1 MARKT
6 VEIKINKK
14 IYDEMKKKYD
24 QRDEVTGV
32 IFKMNVTDIKK
43 GAYAIPADKEEAED
57 IKKCIIGETIT
68 EDIQGVQYIYPAD
81 CSTTLKNRLAF
92 IRQYGYDKDE

>member
-6 VEIKINKK
+6 VEIKIN
-14 IYDEMKKKYD
+14 EAVFEELKKKY
-24 QRDEVTGV
+24 QNELIRE
-32 IFKMNVTDIKK
+32 IFILNVTDIKK

-57 IKKCIIGETIT
+57 IKKCIIGETVT
-68 EDIQGVQYIYPAD
+68 ENIQGVHYIYPAD

-92 IRQYGYDKDE
+92 IRKYGYDKDE

>member
-1 MARKT
+1 MARKK
-6 VEIKINKK
+6 VNIKINEAVFKDLK
-14 IYDEMKKKYD
+14 AKYNA
-24 QRDEVTGV
+24 RNEVTEA
-32 IFKMNVTDIKK
+32 IFSLNVTDIKK
-43 GAYAIPADKEEAED
+43 GLYAIPADKEEAED

-68 EDIQGVQYIYPAD
+68 EDIKGTMYIYPAD